1 MQDTGTSASLDD
13 QIRKVLDNA
22 MADLGLVAQT
32 MANALDFP
40 DDRTRAVFYIKAVT
54 VLIER
59 VSKMMIE
66 LNKKGVERIKRE
78 YGIQER
84 VAPPRHPSFII

>member
-1 MQDTGTSASLDD
+1 MQDTGTSASLDE

-22 MADLGLVAQT
+22 MADLGIVAQT

-84 VAPPRHPSFII
+84 VAPSNHPSFII